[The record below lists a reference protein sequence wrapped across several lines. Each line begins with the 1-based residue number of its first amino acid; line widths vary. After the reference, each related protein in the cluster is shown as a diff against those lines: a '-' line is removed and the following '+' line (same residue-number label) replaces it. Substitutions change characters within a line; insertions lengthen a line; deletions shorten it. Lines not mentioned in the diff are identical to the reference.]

1 MFNQKLTTNA
11 ECKPIYKGLHSAFIN
26 IVLCHLFSINTYYF
40 HLHLSFL
47 YLLNKVDQG
56 QNILNPNNWIKT
68 YSDELFGYAMNKTGH
83 SGLAEDLVQ
92 ETFLAGLKS
101 QSNFKGHSSER
112 TWLFS
117 ILKFKIAD
125 HYRKASTKY
134 EISNSKL
141 GNEDD
146 SYIDNYFTEDGD
158 WKENAAP
165 KNWGSDHSFTIE
177 NKELGSALNGCIDKL
192 PDNQKQLI
200 LLKLVEEEETEI
212 VCKELNITPTNY
224 WVIIHRAKLQLRA
237 CLEKNWF
244 KA

>member
-1 MFNQKLTTNA
+1 MPET
-11 ECKPIYKGLHSAFIN
+11 S
-26 IVLCHLFSINTYYF
+26 
-40 HLHLSFL
+40 
-47 YLLNKVDQG
+47 
-56 QNILNPNNWIKT
+56 NILNPNNWTKT
-68 YSDELFGYAMNKTGH
+68 YANELFGYAMNKT
-83 SGLAEDLVQ
+83 SNTELAEDLVQ

-101 QSNFKGHSSER
+101 LPNFKGQSSER

-134 EISNSKL
+134 EINNSKF
-141 GNEDD
+141 GIEEN

-165 KNWGSDHSFTIE
+165 QDWGINYSTSIE
-177 NKELGSALNGCIDKL
+177 NKELANALNGCIEKL
-192 PDNQKQLI
+192 PNNQKQLV

>member
-1 MFNQKLTTNA
+1 MPEIL
-11 ECKPIYKGLHSAFIN
+11 
-26 IVLCHLFSINTYYF
+26 
-40 HLHLSFL
+40 
-47 YLLNKVDQG
+47 
-56 QNILNPNNWIKT
+56 NILRPNDWTKT
-68 YSDELFGYAMNKTGH
+68 YADELFGYAINKT
-83 SGLAEDLVQ
+83 SNTELAEDLVQ

-101 QSNFKGHSSER
+101 LNNFKGQSSER

-134 EISNSKL
+134 EINNSKF
-141 GNEDD
+141 GIEED

-158 WKENAAP
+158 WKENAVP
-165 KNWGSDHSFTIE
+165 TDWGINYSTSIE
-177 NKELGSALNGCIDKL
+177 NKELANTLNGCIDKL
-192 PDNQKQLI
+192 PDNQKKLI

-212 VCKELNITPTNY
+212 VCKELNITTTNY

>member
-1 MFNQKLTTNA
+1 MSQT
-11 ECKPIYKGLHSAFIN
+11 
-26 IVLCHLFSINTYYF
+26 
-40 HLHLSFL
+40 
-47 YLLNKVDQG
+47 

-68 YSDELFGYAMNKTGH
+68 YSDELYGYAMGKT
-83 SGLAEDLVQ
+83 SNTELAEDLVQ

-101 QSNFKGHSSER
+101 LENFKGNSSER

-125 HYRKASTKY
+125 HYRKASTKN
-134 EISNSKL
+134 EISNSKF
-141 GNEDD
+141 GSEDG
-146 SYIDNYFTEDGD
+146 SFMDNYFTEDGD
-158 WKENAAP
+158 WKENATP
-165 KNWGSDHSFTIE
+165 KEWGIDYSTAIE
-177 NKELGSALNGCIDKL
+177 NKELGIALNNCIDKL
-192 PDNQKQLI
+192 PDTQKQLV

-212 VCKELNITPTNY
+212 VCKELNITATNY